1 MASRPD
7 DVIFEHELDMKYIC
21 PICLTVFWNPIQT
34 ACGHRF
40 CKQCIAGVI
49 RETKLTSRSG
59 IRWTYCKCP
68 VDKKFFCTKD
78 DIFEDKAFQREVL
91 SLKVKCT
98 NHNMGCSWVDDFREL
113 KISFSFLI

>member
-1 MASRPD
+1 MEYINNIMFFTFQMASRPD

-49 RETKLTSRSG
+49 RLRN
-59 IRWTYCKCP
+59 IY
-68 VDKKFFCTKD
+68 
-78 DIFEDKAFQREVL
+78 IHL
-91 SLKVKCT
+91 
-98 NHNMGCSWVDDFREL
+98 
-113 KISFSFLI
+113 

>member
-40 CKQCIAGVI
+40 CKECIAGVI
-49 RETKLTSRSG
+49 REAQLT
-59 IRWTYCKCP
+59 RWNHYICP
-68 VDKKFFCTKD
+68 VDKNYFCTED

-98 NHNMGCSWVDDFREL
+98 NHDMGCSWVDDLREL
-113 KISFSFLI
+113 KISFNFLI